1 MTTVV
6 MVHGAFCGAWAF
18 ERFKGP
24 FEDRGWRVLAP
35 GLRGHGE
42 GVPRDAVAGLS
53 MADYATDLVRFCED
67 LPERPVLVGHSMG
80 GLVCQMAARRI
91 RPRALVLLA
100 PSTPW
105 GVPGST
111 LEEAFTAVGV
121 NLLDPFWSGAV
132 APDLGLM
139 RSHSLDR
146 VPPGEREP
154 ILARVGP
161 ESARALR
168 EVLNWWLDPF
178 MTTSVGPGPLPA
190 PALVFGGE
198 KDAVHP
204 VGTVRQTAERIG
216 GVFRALPGMS
226 HWLVGEPG
234 WDEVARAA
242 IAWLEADARAAA

>member
-18 ERFKGP
+18 ERFRRP

-35 GLRGHGE
+35 DLRGHGPDAE
-42 GVPRDAVAGLS
+42 TSAVAGLS
-53 MADYATDLVRFCED
+53 MADYAADLVRYCEG
-67 LPERPVLVGHSMG
+67 LPERPVLVGHSLG

-91 RPRALVLLA
+91 DARALVLLA
-100 PSTPW
+100 PSSPW

-111 LEEAFTAVGV
+111 IEEAFTAVGV

-132 APDLGLM
+132 APDRGLM

-146 VPPGEREP
+146 VPPREREA

-178 MTTSVGPGPLPA
+178 MTTSVGAGPLPV
-190 PALVFGGE
+190 PTLVFAGE
-198 KDAVHP
+198 RDLVHP
-204 VGTVRQTAERIG
+204 PGTVRQTAKRLG
-216 GVFRALPGMS
+216 GAFRAMPGMS
-226 HWLVGEPG
+226 HWLIGEPG
-234 WDEVARAA
+234 WERVADAA
-242 IAWLEADARAAA
+242 LAWLEADARAAA